1 MVLVEVF
8 YYFILYRN
16 IIVLRIKNE
25 TVFGTR
31 NVTTIMFQ
39 FHVSRWPTAIAGDVR
54 DKGISPTRKEQ
65 STTLS
70 SVYFDSKYF

>member
-31 NVTTIMFQ
+31 NVTMIMFQ
-39 FHVSRWPTAIAGDVR
+39 FHVSRLLSVTPVANGDRRRRERQGNIADEEGAEH
-54 DKGISPTRKEQ
+54 G
-65 STTLS
+65 
-70 SVYFDSKYF
+70 SVF